1 MKKKPVFWVIVAVV
15 ALVVVAVGIWGKQ
28 YYDDRYVGTD
38 YYAVVPLDYNVTP
51 GPRPSMDG
59 RADMGPAVEYDLVA
73 YNDKGEAKTVN
84 FSVYSPE
91 SDYYRGEPMPQPGEY
106 LRVSASKQLVVGW
119 RIVDVGDVPAGV
131 LELLEVG
138 SG

>member
-1 MKKKPVFWVIVAVV
+1 
-15 ALVVVAVGIWGKQ
+15 
-28 YYDDRYVGTD
+28 
-38 YYAVVPLDYNVTP
+38 
-51 GPRPSMDG
+51 MDG
-59 RADMGPAVEYDLVA
+59 RADMGPAVEYDLIA
-73 YNDKGEAKTVN
+73 YNDKGEEKAVN

-91 SDYYRGEPMPQPGEY
+91 SEYYRGEPMPQPGEF